1 MMKKNAFNANDENR
15 PKYAIDQPYAPA
27 QVTAANSQYAAL
39 LMNSYASAFGEFTT
53 INTYN
58 YQSIMLQQKNSELS
72 TALQQIAIVE
82 MHHLRLLGQT
92 IFLLGGN
99 PRFMGMQKKQPI
111 YWQGRM
117 VDYNTDLKHLLQR
130 NANAEQYTIDTYQ
143 HDCTIIDD
151 PYIVKMLEHFIADEE
166 IHLRVF
172 NDYLNLC

>member
-1 MMKKNAFNANDENR
+1 
-15 PKYAIDQPYAPA
+15 
-27 QVTAANSQYAAL
+27 
-39 LMNSYASAFGEFTT
+39 
-53 INTYN
+53 
-58 YQSIMLQQKNSELS
+58 
-72 TALQQIAIVE
+72 

-99 PRFMGMQKKQPI
+99 PRYMGMQKKQPI

-117 VDYNTDLKHLLQR
+117 IDYNMDLKHLLQR
-130 NANAEQYTIDTYQ
+130 NANAEQYTIDSYQ
-143 HDCTIIDD
+143 HDCTVIVD